1 MTLAEILLSIAL
13 SLPAPWYRPGHNP
26 ETVDE
31 YRTRMEAVSQAI
43 ALEAE
48 AAEGWRW
55 DATSLAA
62 ATLVT
67 WYAESR
73 FALEVHNGS
82 GKSRFGED
90 EGRARCFGQ
99 LHATGLVPR
108 AEWRQLTGVDL
119 EATRRCA
126 RATMRV
132 LTSTANRCGMKE
144 KRPNDMDAVARMI
157 AAYMSGKGCAPTK
170 ASTSRARRWSKV
182 MDQIRAAASATESV
196 AVGQR
201 G

>member
-13 SLPAPWYRPGHNP
+13 SLPAPWYPPGRNP

-31 YRTRMEAVSQAI
+31 YRTRMDAISQAI
-43 ALEAE
+43 AIEAE

-55 DATSLAA
+55 DTTSLAA

-67 WYAESR
+67 WYSESR

-108 AEWRQLTGVDL
+108 SEWRQLTGVDL

-144 KRPNDMDAVARMI
+144 NKPHNAAAVARMI

-170 ASTSRARRWSKV
+170 ASTARARRWSKV
-182 MDQIRAAASATESV
+182 MDQIKSAATGPIV
-196 AVGQR
+196 AGQQ

>member
-1 MTLAEILLSIAL
+1 MTLPEILLSIAL
-13 SLPAPWYRPGHNP
+13 SLPSPWYRPGHNP

-31 YRTRMEAVSQAI
+31 YRTRMEAISQAI

-62 ATLVT
+62 VTLVT

-82 GKSRFGED
+82 GQSRFGED
-90 EGRARCFGQ
+90 QGRARCFGQ
-99 LHATGLVPR
+99 LHQTGLVPKP
-108 AEWRQLTGVDL
+108 EWQTLTGVDL
-119 EATRRCA
+119 DATRRCA

-132 LTSTANRCGMKE
+132 LTSTANRCGMRENK
-144 KRPNDMDAVARMI
+144 PNNMWTVARML

-170 ASTSRARRWSKV
+170 ASTARARRWSKV
-182 MDQIRAAASATESV
+182 MDQIKSAATGPVV
-196 AVGQR
+196 ADQQG
-201 G
+201 

>member
-1 MTLAEILLSIAL
+1 MTLAEIILSIVL
-13 SLPAPWYRPGHNP
+13 SLPAPWYSPGRNP
-26 ETVDE
+26 ETADE
-31 YRTRMEAVSQAI
+31 YRDRMQTISDAI

-62 ATLVT
+62 ATLVV

-82 GKSRFGED
+82 RKSRYGED
-90 EGRARCFGQ
+90 QGKARCFGQ
-99 LHATGLVPR
+99 LHQTGYVPKP
-108 AEWRQLTGVDL
+108 EWQSLTGVDL
-119 EATRRCA
+119 DATRRCA

-132 LTSTANRCGMKE
+132 LTAQGNRCGMKE
-144 KRPNDMDAVARMI
+144 NQPNMWAVARLA
-157 AAYMSGKGCAPTK
+157 AAYMSVKGCAPTK
-170 ASTSRARRWSKV
+170 ASTARARRWSKV
-182 MDQIRAAASATESV
+182 MDQIRSAASLEPV
-196 AVGQR
+196 AAGRQ

>member
-1 MTLAEILLSIAL
+1 MTLPEILLSIAL
-13 SLPAPWYRPGHNP
+13 SLPAPWYPPGKNP
-26 ETVDE
+26 ETVDG
-31 YRTRMEAVSQAI
+31 YRTRMEAISQAI
-43 ALEAE
+43 AVEAE

-62 ATLVT
+62 VTLVT

-82 GKSRFGED
+82 GQSRFGED
-90 EGRARCFGQ
+90 QGRARCFGQ
-99 LHATGLVPR
+99 LHQTGLVPKP
-108 AEWRQLTGVDL
+108 EWQTLTGVDL

-132 LTSTANRCGMKE
+132 LTSTGNRCGMKE
-144 KRPNDMDAVARMI
+144 NKPNNMWTVARML

-170 ASTSRARRWSKV
+170 ASTARARRWSKV
-182 MDQIRAAASATESV
+182 MDQIKSAATGPVV
-196 AVGQR
+196 ADQQG
-201 G
+201 

>member
-1 MTLAEILLSIAL
+1 MTLPEILLSIAL
-13 SLPAPWYRPGHNP
+13 SLPAPWYPPGRNP
-26 ETVDE
+26 ETADE
-31 YRTRMEAVSQAI
+31 YRTRMDAISQAI
-43 ALEAE
+43 AVEAE

-62 ATLVT
+62 VTLVT

-82 GKSRFGED
+82 GQSRFGED
-90 EGRARCFGQ
+90 QGRARCFGQ
-99 LHATGLVPR
+99 LHQTGLVPKP
-108 AEWRQLTGVDL
+108 EWQTLTGVDL

-132 LTSTANRCGMKE
+132 LTSTGNRCGMKE
-144 KRPNDMDAVARMI
+144 NKPNNMWTVARML

-170 ASTSRARRWSKV
+170 ASTARARRWSKV
-182 MDQIRAAASATESV
+182 MDQIKSAATGPVV
-196 AVGQR
+196 ANQQG
-201 G
+201 

>member
-13 SLPAPWYRPGHNP
+13 SLPAPWYWPGHNP
-26 ETVDE
+26 ETADE
-31 YRTRMEAVSQAI
+31 YRARLESISQAI
-43 ALEAE
+43 AVEAH

-62 ATLVT
+62 ATLVV

-82 GKSRFGED
+82 GRSRHGED
-90 EGRARCFGQ
+90 DGRARCFGQ
-99 LHATGLVPR
+99 LHQTGYVPK
-108 AEWRQLTGVDL
+108 AEWDTLTGVDL

-132 LTSTANRCGMKE
+132 LTAQGNRCGMKE
-144 KRPNDMDAVARMI
+144 NEPNMWAVARMV
-157 AAYMSGKGCAPTK
+157 AGYMTGKACAPTK
-170 ASTSRARRWSKV
+170 ASTARARRWSKV
-182 MDQIRAAASATESV
+182 MDQIKSAASEEAVAT
-196 AVGQR
+196 GRQ